1 MFCQKDVIKESDDEI
16 GIFGIFILNKIQS
29 SIWDKSRLFKWLTLQ
44 LFSGLPFGL
53 WWEFVFFLVGPEAS
67 LVLLM

>member
-44 LFSGLPFGL
+44 VFSG
-53 WWEFVFFLVGPEAS
+53 
-67 LVLLM
+67 